1 VTPFTDHSGR
11 VAPLDREDVDT
22 DAIIPKQFMKSLDR
36 SGFGDYLFDEWR
48 YLDHGEP
55 GDDCK
60 TRPVNKA
67 FVLNDPRYAQASVLL
82 ARSNFGCGS
91 SREHAVWAI
100 RDYGFKVLIAPSFAD
115 IFHSNCVNV
124 GLLPATLEHAA
135 CDELFAGLGA
145 SAFSSLRVDLVEQ
158 TIETPAGKSYGFA
171 IDKAARR
178 RLLDGL
184 DPIALTL
191 ENAEA
196 VRSYERIRRE
206 LEPWLF

>member
-1 VTPFTDHSGR
+1 MEPLVSHEGL
-11 VAPLDREDVDT
+11 VVPLDRDNVDT
-22 DAIIPKQFMKSLDR
+22 DAIIPKQFMKSLGR

-55 GDDCK
+55 GDDCR
-60 TRPVNKA
+60 TRPLNKT
-67 FVLNDPRYAQASVLL
+67 FVLNDPRHAQASILL

-91 SREHAVWAI
+91 SREHAVWAL

-115 IFHSNCVNV
+115 IFHANCINV
-124 GLLPATLEHAA
+124 GLLPATLEPAA
-135 CDELFAGLGA
+135 CDALFAGLGA
-145 SAFSSLRVDLVEQ
+145 GAFSCLRVDLVEQ
-158 TIETPAGKSYGFA
+158 TIETPAGTSYGFA
-171 IDKAARR
+171 IDPAARR

-191 ENAEA
+191 ENADA
-196 VRSYERIRRE
+196 IRAHERRRRE